1 MDLTE
6 ITKDLAEIAEIVFGI
21 NSAEYDKEI
30 REMPYSESHYENNK
44 RLTLKKINRDYFND
58 PYYQVECYDFEPI
71 TKIDGGGFDDIF
83 KGVKLTGYKTT
94 KKYNR
99 NLAIPFSSNWI
110 IPEESYIFNK
120 AKLKS
125 EIEMCLKLSDFLSNK

>member
-21 NSAEYDKEI
+21 NSAEYESEI
-30 REMPYSESHYENNK
+30 REIPYSESYYENHK
-44 RLTLKKINRDYFND
+44 CLTLKKINRDYFNDYFND

-94 KKYNR
+94 KSFFR
-99 NLAIPFSSNWI
+99 NLHDMSH
-110 IPEESYIFNK
+110 IPEECYIFNK

-125 EIEMCLKLSDFLSNK
+125 EIEMCLKLSEFLSK